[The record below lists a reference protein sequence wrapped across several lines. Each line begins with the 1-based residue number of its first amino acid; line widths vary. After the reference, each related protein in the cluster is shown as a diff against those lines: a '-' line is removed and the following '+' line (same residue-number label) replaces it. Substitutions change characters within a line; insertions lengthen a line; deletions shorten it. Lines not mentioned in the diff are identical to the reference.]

1 MNADE
6 LSQSKPDSERD
17 ESTLLLG
24 DQSPTREEGEAMS
37 PLDLFIRDLDEKRG
51 KIPCCQEVTD
61 IQTGVENVFKD
72 FLLEVEKENPF
83 LKTTLINSGS
93 FYEGTK
99 VCQPDEFDY
108 FVQLDN
114 FSEPTDIQFD
124 ELPGSTVIVIP
135 NKSSFDKLRELSTY
149 AKVPYH
155 ISVFDW
161 KTHVNIRHLLLKY

>member
-93 FYEGTK
+93 FYGELK
-99 VCQPDEFDY
+99 
-108 FVQLDN
+108 FVNRTSSTIL
-114 FSEPTDIQFD
+114 FSLI
-124 ELPGSTVIVIP
+124 
-135 NKSSFDKLRELSTY
+135 
-149 AKVPYH
+149 
-155 ISVFDW
+155 ISLNRQIFNL
-161 KTHVNIRHLLLKY
+161 TNYLALQ